1 MINNMNTKEK
11 PHPIVRLQYQKGD
24 LIIKQGDY
32 GISIYKI
39 IRGKVIISNESENK
53 EIHLGTLGPG
63 DLIGEMRFLSDS
75 TEARSLSARAV
86 ENSVLE
92 VWHPATLSKEYELM
106 PPVLKYII
114 NQTLKRLIRMNK
126 VISKLSIG
134 KEQKKDQ
141 IKHVEPV
148 SSRRNYYRKH
158 LDQDCFYRPFNS
170 SSNISLSGKVKDLS
184 FNGLGLVVGRNSSAN
199 VSHEPGKKFHFE
211 MTLPNGKEL
220 DFIAQIVSVNK
231 ERDPG
236 GLFLGMAFVEMTAAV
251 KKKLGFY
258 LMP

>member
-1 MINNMNTKEK
+1 MVNNMNTKGK
-11 PHPIVRLQYQKGD
+11 ANPTVRLQYKKGD

-39 IRGKVIISNESENK
+39 IRGKVIIFNESENK

-63 DLIGEMRFLSDS
+63 NLIGEMRFLSDS
-75 TEARSLSARAV
+75 TEVCSLSARAV
-86 ENSVLE
+86 ENSELE
-92 VWHPATLSKEYELM
+92 VWHPATLAKEYELM
-106 PPVLKYII
+106 PPVLKYMI

-126 VISKLSIG
+126 IISKLSIG
-134 KEQKKDQ
+134 KEQKKEQ

-148 SSRRNYYRKH
+148 TSKRSYYRKL
-158 LDQDCFYRPFNS
+158 LDQDCFYRPCNS
-170 SSNISLSGKVKDLS
+170 STNISLSGKVKDLS
-184 FNGLGLVVGRNSSAN
+184 LNGLGLVADMNSSVN
-199 VSHEPGKKFHFE
+199 ISYKPGRKFHFE

-220 DFIAQIVSVNK
+220 VFIAQIVSVNK
-231 ERDPG
+231 EKYPG
-236 GLFLGMAFVEMTAAV
+236 SLFLGMAFVEMTAAV

>member
-1 MINNMNTKEK
+1 MNTKEK
-11 PHPIVRLQYQKGD
+11 AHPIVRLQYQKGD
-24 LIIKQGDY
+24 LVIKQGDY

-39 IRGKVIISNESENK
+39 IRGRVIIFNESENK

-63 DLIGEMRFLSDS
+63 DLIGEMSFLSDS

-106 PPVLKYII
+106 SPVLKYII
-114 NQTLKRLIRMNK
+114 NQTLKRLMRMNK

-134 KEQKKDQ
+134 KELKKNQ
-141 IKHVEPV
+141 AKHVEPV
-148 SSRRNYYRKH
+148 TSKRNYYRKL

-170 SSNISLSGKVKDLS
+170 SLNIRLSGKVKDLS
-184 FNGLGLVVGRNSSAN
+184 FNGLGLIVGRNSSVN
-199 VSHEPGKKFHFE
+199 LSHKPGKKFQFE

-220 DFIAQIVSVNK
+220 DFVAQIVSIDKN
-231 ERDPG
+231 RFPG
-236 GLFLGMAFVEMTAAV
+236 SLFLGMAFVEMTAAV